1 MQINRHKIIK
11 WILSNNI
18 SEKESTIPIHILAFL
33 EAKEGKKQELANIL
47 IPISEYSRKEKGNI
61 KYILNLAL
69 DNPNYFM
76 IDEEWSS
83 KETFDMHYNSHQ
95 SEKNRNKVK
104 SLLVKPM
111 EVKMFRELD
120 EKSKILE

>member
-18 SEKESTIPIHILAFL
+18 SEKESTPIHILAFL
-33 EAKEGKKQELANIL
+33 EAKEGRIQELANIL
-47 IPISEYSRKEKGNI
+47 IPIREYSRKEEGNI
-61 KYILNLAL
+61 KYILNLAV

-111 EVKMFRELD
+111 EVKMFKELN
-120 EKSKILE
+120 